1 MSLMDFGSTANSLM
15 YFTFHS
21 SSASDP
27 GSPVAKDAAAVSRET
42 GEVLYTEVDP
52 NSRTRTTEQVEPGP
66 VYKVHAIL

>member
-52 NSRTRTTEQVEPGP
+52 NRTTEQVQPGL
-66 VYKVHAIL
+66 VHQVHVHTIL

>member
-1 MSLMDFGSTANSLM
+1 M
-15 YFTFHS
+15 YLTFHS

-52 NSRTRTTEQVEPGP
+52 NRTTEQVQPGLVP
-66 VYKVHAIL
+66 MVYQVHTIL